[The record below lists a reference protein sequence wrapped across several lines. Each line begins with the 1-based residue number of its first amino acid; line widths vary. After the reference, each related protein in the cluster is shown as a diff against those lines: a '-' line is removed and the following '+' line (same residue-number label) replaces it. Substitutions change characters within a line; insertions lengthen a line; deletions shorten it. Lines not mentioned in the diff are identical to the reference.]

1 MTTSERTTVQTYILS
16 VEGMSCQHCVKAVDE
31 AVRSVPGVTDVEV
44 DLEAG
49 SATVSG
55 GLPHQAIEA
64 IAEAGYEA
72 KPIAEIPESCPI
84 PEPASEDRHT
94 VSAHPASIEHGYD
107 MAIDDMTCSSCVA
120 TVEKAI
126 LSVPGVTAAA
136 VNLIEKRAR
145 IAGGNPQ
152 QVANAVIDHGYGAHV
167 VETPVTSNSLTL
179 NIQGLD
185 DSSIRQQT
193 ESVLRST
200 ARIESVSGKQVTV
213 QTESHPADLL
223 ITLKQAGIDASIKEQ
238 FIDPYAEQAM
248 DARREIRKSWQRAL
262 LAGAL
267 GIVMMAGGMS
277 GFFPAPSEAQGF
289 WFIMALA
296 TLFTIWF
303 SGRHYYQTALKQA
316 RHLSAN
322 MDTLIALGTGA
333 AWISSVLIIVWPD
346 FIPGGG
352 NHLYLDASVMI
363 LAFLQLG
370 HVLETR
376 AKRTTSEAIGSLV
389 GLTPKTAAII
399 RDDDEAILP
408 VSLLR
413 IGDKVRVRPGDHVPI
428 DGTVIEGTSSVDESM
443 LTGEPLPVRKQ
454 PGDELTGGTVNHYG
468 SLLFTVRRLGDDT
481 TLSHIIRMVKTAQ
494 MSKPPIGRLV
504 DKVASV
510 FVPIVILIAILTFI
524 AWYLLGPDPNMAYA
538 LTTGIA
544 VLVIACPCALG
555 LATPIAIMVGTGRA
569 AQLNILIRNSD
580 ALQSSSRLTHLV
592 IDKTGTLT
600 EGRPSLTDIHVAD
613 DVSEMDVVVLAASL
627 ETGSGHPLAEAILA
641 AADERKL
648 ETIAVTDF
656 LLVDGRGIQ
665 GSIEGRRLWLGN
677 QAFMQENNLFIPND
691 LNTIAAS
698 QAAQGATPVWLADN
712 ERILSLLIM
721 RDPIRQDTPAAIRH
735 LQKNRIEI
743 VMCTGDNLNTARAV
757 ADELGIGT
765 VHAEVM
771 PEDKLDI
778 VRQLQDKGYKVGM
791 VGDGVNDAPAL
802 AQADTGFAIGS
813 GTDVAVENADIT
825 LAGDSLASVSTA
837 ISISSA
843 TLLNIK
849 QNLFGAFIYNVI
861 GIPLA
866 AGLLFPFT
874 GWLLQP
880 MFASAA
886 MALSSV
892 TVVTNAN
899 RLRFFKPQ

>member
-1 MTTSERTTVQTYILS
+1 MHTSSNTPDAPYTLS
-16 VEGMSCQHCVKAVDE
+16 VEGMSCQHCVKAVDD
-31 AVRSVPGVTDVEV
+31 AVRTIAGVTDVSV
-44 DLEAG
+44 DLESG
-49 SATVSG
+49 SATITG
-55 GLPHQAIEA
+55 GQPDEVINAISA
-64 IAEAGYEA
+64 AGYEA
-72 KPIAEIPESCPI
+72 TPVDSIPGPI
-84 PEPASEDRHT
+84 PAPSTGITGVASD
-94 VSAHPASIEHGYD
+94 ASIDIEQGYD
-107 MAIDDMTCSSCVA
+107 IAIDDMTCSSCVA

-126 LSVPGVTAAA
+126 LSVPGVDAAA

-145 IAGGNPQ
+145 VSGGDPQ
-152 QVANAVIDHGYGAHV
+152 QVANSVIDHGYGAHP
-167 VETPVTSNSLTL
+167 VESITTPDELTL
-179 NIQGLD
+179 VLQGDQGD
-185 DSSIRQQT
+185 DTGKHAMSALQD
-193 ESVLRST
+193 T
-200 ARIESVSGKQVTV
+200 ATAKTMPGKRLSVSTRA
-213 QTESHPADLL
+213 HPADVL
-223 ITLKQAGIDASIKEQ
+223 IRLKQAGIDARIDEQ
-238 FIDPYAEQAM
+238 FIDPYATRVAEAKK
-248 DARREIRKSWQRAL
+248 EIRTAWQRAL
-262 LAGAL
+262 LAGSL
-267 GIVMMAGGMS
+267 GAILMIGDMGGY
-277 GFFPAPSEAQGF
+277 FPTPSESRGF
-289 WFIMALA
+289 WLIMAFA

-303 SGRHYYQTALKQA
+303 SGRHYYQSAWKHA

-333 AWISSVLIIVWPD
+333 AWLSSMLIIIWPD

-370 HVLETR
+370 HALETR

-389 GLTPKTAAII
+389 GLAPKTANVV
-399 RDDDEAILP
+399 RDDGEADVP
-408 VSLLR
+408 VSLLK
-413 IGDKVRVRPGDHVPI
+413 IGDHVRVRPGDQVPV
-428 DGTVIEGTSSVDESM
+428 DGTVVEGTSSVDESM
-443 LTGEPLPVRKQ
+443 LTGESMPVSKQ
-454 PGDELTGGTVNHYG
+454 PGDSLVGGTVNRSG
-468 SLLFTVRRLGDDT
+468 SLVLSVDRLGEDT
-481 TLSHIIRMVKTAQ
+481 TLARIIRMVRSAQ

-504 DKVASV
+504 DKIASV

-524 AWYLLGPDPNMAYA
+524 AWYMFGPDPNLAYA

-580 ALQSSSRLTHLV
+580 ALQSASRLTHLV
-592 IDKTGTLT
+592 VDKTGTLT
-600 EGRPSLTDIHVAD
+600 EGKPTLKAVHASAGMGEKEIIR
-613 DVSEMDVVVLAASL
+613 LAASL
-627 ETGSGHPLAEAILA
+627 ETGSAHPFAEAILSA
-641 AADERKL
+641 AEAKQASHYD
-648 ETIAVTDF
+648 TTDF
-656 LLVDGRGIQ
+656 ALIDGRGIQ
-665 GSIEGRRLWLGN
+665 AKIDGHTHRLGN
-677 QAFMQENNLFIPND
+677 LAFMQESNIDVPANLLD
-691 LNTIAAS
+691 CADAM
-698 QAAQGATPVWLADN
+698 AAQGATALWLADEN
-712 ERILSLLIM
+712 NLLALLILQ
-721 RDPIRQDTPAAIRH
+721 DPVRRDTPAAICS
-735 LQKNRIEI
+735 LQAKQIEL
-743 VMCTGDNLNTARAV
+743 VMCTGDNLKSARAV

-771 PEDKLDI
+771 PEDKLAI
-778 VRQLQDKGYKVGM
+778 IERLQAQGHKVGM

-802 AQADTGFAIGS
+802 ARADTGFAIGS

-825 LAGDSLASVSTA
+825 LASDSLASVSTA

-899 RLRFFKPQ
+899 RLRFFKPE

>member
-1 MTTSERTTVQTYILS
+1 MATSEKTTAQSYILS
-16 VEGMSCQHCVKAVDE
+16 VEGMTCQHCVKAVDE
-31 AVRSVPGVTDVEV
+31 AARSVSGVTDVEV
-44 DLEAG
+44 DLDTS

-55 GLPHQAIEA
+55 GLPHQVIEA
-64 IAEAGYEA
+64 IAETGYEA

-84 PEPASEDRHT
+84 PEPAAEDST
-94 VSAHPASIEHGYD
+94 ASPETIISIEHGYD
-107 MAIDDMTCSSCVA
+107 IAIDDMTCSSCVA

-126 LSVPGVTAAA
+126 LSVPGVSAAA

-145 IAGGNPQ
+145 VAGGDPL
-152 QVANAVIDHGYGAHV
+152 QVANAVIDQGYGAHV
-167 VETPVTSNSLTL
+167 IEAPVTSNSLAL
-179 NIQGLD
+179 NIPGLAD
-185 DSSIRQQT
+185 GTFRQQT
-193 ESVLRST
+193 ESALQDIAS
-200 ARIESVSGKQVTV
+200 IESVTGQRVTV
-213 QTESHPADLL
+213 ITETHPADLL
-223 ITLKQAGIDASIKEQ
+223 IKLKRAGIDASIEEQ
-238 FIDPYAEQAM
+238 FVDPYAEQAM
-248 DARREIRKSWQRAL
+248 AARREMRKSWQRAL

-267 GIVMMAGGMS
+267 GIVLMIGDMG

-289 WFIMALA
+289 WFVIALA

-303 SGRHYYQTALKQA
+303 SGRHYYQTAWKQA

-333 AWISSVLIIVWPD
+333 AWLSSMLIIIWPD

-370 HVLETR
+370 HALETR

-389 GLTPKTAAII
+389 GLAPKTAAVV
-399 RDDDEAILP
+399 RNGDEVVLP

-413 IGDKVRVRPGDHVPI
+413 IGDHVRVRPGDHVPI
-428 DGTVIEGTSSVDESM
+428 DGTVAEGTSSVDESM
-443 LTGEPLPVRKQ
+443 LSGEPLPVRKQ
-454 PGDELTGGTVNHYG
+454 PGDELTGGTVNHFG
-468 SLLFTVRRLGDDT
+468 SLLFTVSKLGDDT

-510 FVPIVILIAILTFI
+510 FVPIVILIAIVTFI
-524 AWYLLGPDPNMAYA
+524 AWYLFGPEPNMAYA

-569 AQLNILIRNSD
+569 AQLSILIRNSD
-580 ALQSSSRLTHLV
+580 ALQSASHLTHLV

-600 EGRPSLTDIHVAD
+600 EGRPSLTNIHIAGDDSEKDIVA
-613 DVSEMDVVVLAASL
+613 LAASL

-641 AADERKL
+641 AAATRKL
-648 ETIAVTDF
+648 KTFDVTDF

-665 GSIEGRRLWLGN
+665 GSIEGRKLRLGN
-677 QAFMQENNLFIPND
+677 QAFMLESNLAFPND
-691 LNTIAAS
+691 LNTIATS
-698 QAAQGATPVWLADN
+698 QAAQGSTPVWLADDEN
-712 ERILSLLIM
+712 ILSLLIL
-721 RDPIRQDTPAAIRH
+721 RDPIRQDTPAAIRN
-735 LQKNRIEI
+735 LQKKNVEI

-778 VRQLQDKGYKVGM
+778 VRQLQNKDYKVGM

-825 LAGDSLASVSTA
+825 LASDSLASVSTA

-899 RLRFFKPQ
+899 RLRFFKTD